1 VSKLVKDF
9 EDSDNET
16 SLAVPLEHL
25 CDSANWGY
33 VSEHLE
39 PMPVPMAT
47 GDARDWVM
55 TLGIVA
61 SHFRYKH
68 YLSLQVP
75 LTVLA
80 SPSVCETMAPYRSSV
95 ALYDLDIH
103 SFGVE
108 RPQFALLV
116 AERFRYFDRGD
127 GYTARFTLPSPGALV
142 DVIEDEA

>member
-1 VSKLVKDF
+1 MTDVD
-9 EDSDNET
+9 T
-16 SLAVPLEHL
+16 SLAVPLEYL

-39 PMPVPMAT
+39 PMPAPMAT
-47 GDARDWVM
+47 EGPRDWTTV
-55 TLGIVA
+55 LGIVA

-68 YLSLQVP
+68 YLSMQAP

-80 SPSVCETMAPYRSSV
+80 APSVCETMAPYASSV
-95 ALYDLDIH
+95 ALYDIDMH

-108 RPQFALLV
+108 RPQFALII
-116 AERFRYFDRGD
+116 ADRFRYFDRGD

-142 DVIEDEA
+142 DVIEGES